1 MRRTRCRLSFQLSFR
16 TAGITATTSVIVT
29 KLPKGTIPEGHA
41 RAIQLT
47 GTHTCRVHT
56 RSSRGQGRR
65 QVVTTR
71 EGDDMEVRCDTQEQG
86 IKTGIQSQTSPR
98 DAVQTHKLRTADG
111 CGLTAVS
118 ATPVSPPGRSETLK
132 MKKPYTGSTRL
143 RGRGGLSLLMPV
155 LVRPP

>member
-1 MRRTRCRLSFQLSFR
+1 MRHSRARHQDWD
-16 TAGITATTSVIVT
+16 
-29 KLPKGTIPEGHA
+29 PIPDVASG
-41 RAIQLT
+41 
-47 GTHTCRVHT
+47 
-56 RSSRGQGRR
+56 
-65 QVVTTR
+65 
-71 EGDDMEVRCDTQEQG
+71 
-86 IKTGIQSQTSPR
+86 
-98 DAVQTHKLRTADG
+98 AVQTHKLRTADG